1 MTENKKLSLTAQQ
14 PDIACSKIYSFI
26 GLARKAGAVSP
37 GEALAEQAVKRERAY
52 LVLLAQDASENTKKK
67 IRTALYKT
75 DIPLLEFGNKA
86 DLGRMLGKT
95 FFSVIAV
102 TDKGFAER
110 IMELIKQNC
119 NNSVHGGG
127 IFE

>member
-1 MTENKKLSLTAQQ
+1 MSENKKLSLTAQQ

-52 LVLLAQDASENTKKK
+52 LVLLAQDASENTKKN
-67 IRTALYKT
+67 